1 MFGRQKQTS
10 TFYKITKNNDTIC
23 FTSELQCV
31 SDVLVLD
38 KKRYIR
44 LKIEGGLLEFLR
56 TLDNYCN
63 NNFEKFSSS
72 ISNDTILV
80 KLPFRYNK
88 YEIDYIGQASS
99 DDFRDGALIKSTIEV
114 TGVVMNKYS
123 SMCTFKLTKLGV
135 VQSA

>member
-1 MFGRQKQTS
+1 MFARQRQS
-10 TFYKITKNNDTIC
+10 NTFYKIKKHNEDIC

-31 SDVLVLD
+31 SDVLVLG

-44 LKIEGGLLEFLR
+44 LKIEGGLLEFLKS
-56 TLDNYCN
+56 LDSYCIN
-63 NNFEKFSSS
+63 TFEKFSSS

-88 YEIDYIGQASS
+88 YEIDYVGQASS
-99 DDFRDGALIKSTIEV
+99 DDFRDGELIKSTIEV

-123 SMCTFKLTKLGV
+123 SMCTFKLTRLDV
-135 VQSA
+135 VDNA